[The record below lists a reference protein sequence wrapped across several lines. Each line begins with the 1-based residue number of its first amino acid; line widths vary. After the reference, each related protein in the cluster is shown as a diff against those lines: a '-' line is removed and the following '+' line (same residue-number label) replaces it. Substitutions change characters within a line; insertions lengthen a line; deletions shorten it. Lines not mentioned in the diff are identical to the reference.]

1 MRFPLGAAKT
11 RRGVGVQVGP
21 CRVTAPGTGWVLGLS
36 IEDRNVI
43 LSVLDPPDAFS
54 ELRGVLRKENEWRR
68 REGL

>member
-1 MRFPLGAAKT
+1 
-11 RRGVGVQVGP
+11 
-21 CRVTAPGTGWVLGLS
+21 VLGLS

-43 LSVLDPPDAFS
+43 LSVLDPPDALS